1 MSELND
7 LTLNVALRDESGR
20 YACKKLRSSG
30 RIPIIYYGKDLN
42 KSYSLEERE
51 FRQLMRNSGGTASL
65 FRLKSGDGE
74 DELALIKEMQRHPL
88 TDAILHIDF
97 IQVTRGQEL
106 QTKVPL
112 EIMGEAVGVKMT
124 GGILEVNTNEV
135 EVRCRPSA
143 LPASIEIDVTDLDLG
158 DNLQVKDLPEI
169 DGVSFPGDPLQ
180 VLVACVA
187 SASGRA
193 SAEDEGHDDETDIA
207 EGEESD
213 ASSEEGDSEKTDDSE
228 G

>member
-1 MSELND
+1 M
-7 LTLNVALRDESGR
+7 
-20 YACKKLRSSG
+20 
-30 RIPIIYYGKDLN
+30 
-42 KSYSLEERE
+42 
-51 FRQLMRNSGGTASL
+51 
-65 FRLKSGDGE
+65 
-74 DELALIKEMQRHPL
+74 
-88 TDAILHIDF
+88 
-97 IQVTRGQEL
+97 TRGQEL

-112 EIMGEAVGVKMT
+112 EITGEAVGVKMT

-143 LPASIEIDVTDLDLG
+143 LPTSIEIDVTDLDLG

-180 VLVACVA
+180 VLVACVG

-193 SAEDEGHDDETDIA
+193 SADDDEEGEGLDDETDIA
-207 EGEESD
+207 EGEEED
-213 ASSEEGDSEKTDDSE
+213 ASSEEGEAEKTDDSE

>member
-1 MSELND
+1 MSKLND
-7 LTLNVALRDESGR
+7 LTLNVVSREDTGR
-20 YACKKLRSSG
+20 YACKQLRSSG

-51 FRQLMRNSGGTASL
+51 FRQLMRNSAGTASL
-65 FRLKSGDGE
+65 FRLQLSDGE

-97 IQVTRGQEL
+97 IHVTRGQEL

-112 EIMGEAVGVKMT
+112 EMVGEAVGVKMT
-124 GGILEVNTNEV
+124 GGILEVSTNEV

-143 LPASIEIDVTDLDLG
+143 LPSSIEVDITDLVLG

-193 SAEDEGHDDETDIA
+193 SADDEDIGEETDIA
-207 EGEESD
+207 EGEEGDS
-213 ASSEEGDSEKTDDSE
+213 SSEEGEVEKTDDSE

>member
-1 MSELND
+1 MSQLND
-7 LTLNVALRDESGR
+7 LTLKVALREESGR

-51 FRQLMRNSGGTASL
+51 FRQLMRNSAGAASL
-65 FRLKSGDGE
+65 FRLQSGDGE

-97 IQVTRGQEL
+97 IHVTRGQEL

-112 EIMGEAVGVKMT
+112 EMVGEAVGVKMT
-124 GGILEVNTNEV
+124 GGILEVSTNEV

-143 LPASIEIDVTDLDLG
+143 LPSSIEVDITDLVLG

-193 SAEDEGHDDETDIA
+193 SADDEDIGEETDIA
-207 EGEESD
+207 EGEEGDS
-213 ASSEEGDSEKTDDSE
+213 SSEEGEVEKTDDSE

>member
-7 LTLNVALRDESGR
+7 LTLNVALRSESGR
-20 YACKKLRSSG
+20 YACKKLRATG

-42 KSYSLEERE
+42 KPYSLQESE
-51 FRQLMRNSGGTASL
+51 FRQLMRNSGGTSSL
-65 FRLKSGDGE
+65 FRLNSGNGE

-97 IQVTRGQEL
+97 VQVTRGQEL

-112 EIMGEAVGVKMT
+112 EIVGEAVGVKMT

-158 DNLQVKDLPEI
+158 DNRQVKDLPAIE
-169 DGVSFPGDPLQ
+169 GVSFPGDPLQ
-180 VLVACVA
+180 VLVACVG

-193 SAEDEGHDDETDIA
+193 SAEDDEEGLEADIA
-207 EGEESD
+207 EGEAGD
-213 ASSEEGDSEKTDDSE
+213 ASSEEGEAEKTDDSK